1 MKTLLTFLLTGSLL
15 LPTALTFGKG
25 GPQKDTLTLKCMLY
39 SSSLFYGM
47 ELGEKP
53 LHDMVDTLVSEVPY
67 FDSTNKLNLV
77 ILSGRDLGFTQ
88 ANGLLW
94 DDILDSAEARGYQV
108 CPAQIAPEI
117 YMMTQNVESSR
128 NLIKQKMPAERPIFV
143 GMDRIRHHLETKGL
157 FSIFNNKKYFDY
169 VFCIKANAKKTSCEL
184 GYSATNSVNND
195 KNFGWSNDDLF
206 IFVNKTKIDKS
217 KGQICK
223 N

>member
-1 MKTLLTFLLTGSLL
+1 MKTLLTSLLATSLL
-15 LPTALTFGKG
+15 LTSVLTFAKS
-25 GPQKDTLTLKCMLY
+25 GPQKDTLSLKCMLY
-39 SSSLFYGM
+39 SANLFYGM

-77 ILSGRDLGFTQ
+77 ILSAKDLGFTA

-108 CPAQIAPEI
+108 CPAQVAPEI
-117 YMMTQNVESSR
+117 YMMTQNMESSR

-143 GMDRIRHHLETKGL
+143 GMDRIRHHIQTKGL
-157 FSIFNNKKYFDY
+157 LSIFTNKKYFDY
-169 VFCIKANAKKTSCEL
+169 VFCIKANAKKTACEL
-184 GYSATNSVNND
+184 GYSPTNSVNND
-195 KNFGWSNDDLF
+195 KSFGWSNNDLF
-206 IFVNKTKIDKS
+206 IFVNKPKVDRT